1 MLNPYNTQFSDR
13 DLLETATYLRSK
25 GLSDAQAGEILGMM
39 RRGEVE
45 MSQNDAVTITQS
57 QPDAPGVYIDATQR
71 LQDAYAQKPMAQRQ
85 IASGMQQM
93 PAYFNSV
100 GDMNLRPVPLSNPN
114 ARVEE
119 ARTTTVDANG
129 NIVIY

>member
-1 MLNPYNTQFSDR
+1 MAHNISEAEVTRAVQ
-13 DLLETATYLRSK
+13 ALRAKGIPDDQIAEVIGAMSYGEPKMSK
-25 GLSDAQAGEILGMM
+25 TDG
-39 RRGEVE
+39 
-45 MSQNDAVTITQS
+45 VTITQS
-57 QPDAPGVYIDATQR
+57 EPDVPGFYIDATQR
-71 LQDAYAQKPMAQRQ
+71 LQDAYAQTPMAQRQ
-85 IASGMQQM
+85 IASGMQQV